1 MDEVILKAQAV
12 SRPLGYSLSFG
23 AEEDQMIWVTVT
35 VSFETYFRP
44 YYITHD
50 TAAAGHRTSMLYPA
64 LLCSIILCHAFTYHA
79 MPCDTMSCHTMSY
92 HVIPCHVI
100 PCHTIPCHTMPC
112 HTMPFL
118 VMPVTT
124 LPCTTNLLHTP
135 LHYAT
140 LHWISLTTVHCFGEL
155 KGGIFDLSIC
165 HIDIS

>member
-100 PCHTIPCHTMPC
+100 PCHSLSCQWLHCH
-112 HTMPFL
+112 
-118 VMPVTT
+118 V
-124 LPCTTNLLHTP
+124 LPISFT
-135 LHYAT
+135 LHYT
-140 LHWISLTTVHCFGEL
+140 TPHYTESHSLRYTALASWREGFL
-155 KGGIFDLSIC
+155 IFRSAI
-165 HIDIS
+165 